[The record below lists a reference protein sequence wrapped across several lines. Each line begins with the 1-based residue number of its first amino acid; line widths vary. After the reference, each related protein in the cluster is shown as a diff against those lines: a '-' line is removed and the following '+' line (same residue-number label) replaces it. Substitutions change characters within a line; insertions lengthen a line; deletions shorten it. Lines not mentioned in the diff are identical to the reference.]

1 MGSRAGSP
9 AAGRLAT
16 AAAAGRSG
24 SWGFSGLDSLRFFS
38 RASFSFTSS
47 SSTVRPRFS
56 ARFASASALRP
67 PMLVRDARPAWTLG
81 ICLSRGVIEDRCAVT
96 FRLGD
101 ALAKRAEKRVR
112 SGISDT
118 QRAEKAA
125 LNECA
130 A

>member
-1 MGSRAGSP
+1 VP
-9 AAGRLAT
+9 
-16 AAAAGRSG
+16 
-24 SWGFSGLDSLRFFS
+24 
-38 RASFSFTSS
+38 
-47 SSTVRPRFS
+47 
-56 ARFASASALRP
+56 
-67 PMLVRDARPAWTLG
+67 
-81 ICLSRGVIEDRCAVT
+81 T